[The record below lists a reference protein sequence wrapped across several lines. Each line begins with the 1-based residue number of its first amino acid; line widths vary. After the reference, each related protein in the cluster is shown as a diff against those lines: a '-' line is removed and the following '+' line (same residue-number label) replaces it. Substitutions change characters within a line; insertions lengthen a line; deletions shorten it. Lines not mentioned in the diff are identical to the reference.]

1 MIPFVGSKE
10 VLPLLAMVK
19 RYNKLPSEL
28 MSIED
33 DYTAYCL
40 NEACAYILGELE
52 AGSEIQFKKKYSSFS
67 QLYAQY
73 DD

>member
-1 MIPFVGSKE
+1 MESKAI
-10 VLPLLAMVK
+10 VPLLAMVK

-33 DYTAYCL
+33 EYTAYCF
-40 NEACAYILGELE
+40 NEACTFILGELE
-52 AGSEIQFKKKYSSFS
+52 AGKEIQFKQKYSSFS

-73 DD
+73 DN